1 MNLHTNLI
9 KISDLNV
16 YVVQSKWWHV
26 YPFGHETQLNNND
39 KNISINIL
47 DSVLVWKCTYS

>member
-26 YPFGHETQLNNND
+26 YPFGHETQLNNNE